1 MFDHHRARWRVLAG
15 AEYPRCPCLGPQVS
29 AAQIG
34 RFWLA
39 DRPLAQRHTLNVLL
53 GQYEDD

>member
-1 MFDHHRARWRVLAG
+1 MFDHHRARWRVLAD
-15 AEYPRCPCLGPQVS
+15 AEYPCDPCSEPQVS

-39 DRPLAQRHTLNVLL
+39 DRTIAQHHTLNVLL